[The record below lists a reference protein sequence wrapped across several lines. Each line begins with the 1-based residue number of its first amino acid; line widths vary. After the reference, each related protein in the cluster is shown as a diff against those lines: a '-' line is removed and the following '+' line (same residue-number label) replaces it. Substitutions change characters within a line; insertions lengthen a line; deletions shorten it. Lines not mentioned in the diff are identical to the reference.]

1 MENIKVSILGD
12 EGYVC
17 QIHRIKEGMKA
28 DITIFNQNTIIDKS
42 TFDFPHQ
49 YPEGIYYV
57 IVNGQLAIDNEE
69 FKNIKAGNILR
80 KNAVFE

>member
-1 MENIKVSILGD
+1 MDKLPKFYCYTYYNTYKP
-12 EGYVC
+12 
-17 QIHRIKEGMKA
+17 
-28 DITIFNQNTIIDKS
+28 IFNQNTIIDKS

-80 KNAVFE
+80 KNTFKESLNQ